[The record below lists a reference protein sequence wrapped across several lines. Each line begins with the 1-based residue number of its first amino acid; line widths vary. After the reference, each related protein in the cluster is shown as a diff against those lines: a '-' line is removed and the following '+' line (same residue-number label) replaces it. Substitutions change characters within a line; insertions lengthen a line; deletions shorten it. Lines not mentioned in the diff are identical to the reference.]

1 VNSAARSFQ
10 KILRLLKSHSRGSQR
25 PDGGQAM
32 PPKRVVADIMTANP
46 VTVTPRNAIRTAVN
60 LMREGGFRRLPVVD
74 RGRLVGIITDRD
86 LRRAANSPFVVR
98 EQWYDNF
105 ILDHIEVG
113 SCMTPNPI
121 TVEPGLT
128 VAEVAQ
134 VMRNNKIGG
143 LPVVTD
149 GQLVG
154 IVTDTDL
161 LDFLIELLEHT
172 AAPA

>member
-1 VNSAARSFQ
+1 MRA
-10 KILRLLKSHSRGSQR
+10 
-25 PDGGQAM
+25 
-32 PPKRVVADIMTANP
+32 KRVVADIMKSNP
-46 VTVTPRNAIRTAVN
+46 VTVTPRNAIRTAIN
-60 LMREGGFRRLPVVD
+60 LMREGGYRRLPVVD

-113 SCMTPNPI
+113 SCMTPNPLTI
-121 TVEPGLT
+121 EPTVPIADAARL
-128 VAEVAQ
+128 
-134 VMRNNKIGG
+134 MRNHKIGG

-154 IVTDTDL
+154 IITETDL
-161 LDFLIELLEHT
+161 LDFLIELLAGEPV
-172 AAPA
+172 PA

>member
-1 VNSAARSFQ
+1 MSPM
-10 KILRLLKSHSRGSQR
+10 RL
-25 PDGGQAM
+25 
-32 PPKRVVADIMTANP
+32 VADIMTPNP

-113 SCMTPNPI
+113 SCMTPDP
-121 TVEPGLT
+121 LT
-128 VAEVAQ
+128 IAPSASVVDAVRL
-134 VMRNNKIGG
+134 MRDHKVGG

-154 IVTDTDL
+154 IVTETDL
-161 LDFLIELLEHT
+161 LDFLIELLERE
-172 AAPA
+172 AA

>member
-1 VNSAARSFQ
+1 M
-10 KILRLLKSHSRGSQR
+10 
-25 PDGGQAM
+25 QA
-32 PPKRVVADIMTANP
+32 KRTVADIMTANP
-46 VTVTPRNAIRTAVN
+46 TTVTPRNAIRTAIN
-60 LMREGGFRRLPVVD
+60 LMREGGYRRLPVVD

-113 SCMTPNPI
+113 SCMTPNPLTI
-121 TVEPGLT
+121 EPSTPIVEATRL
-128 VAEVAQ
+128 
-134 VMRNNKIGG
+134 MRNHKIGG

-154 IVTDTDL
+154 IVTETDL
-161 LDFLIELLEHT
+161 LDFLIELLAGEN
-172 AAPA
+172 APA

>member
-1 VNSAARSFQ
+1 MRA
-10 KILRLLKSHSRGSQR
+10 
-25 PDGGQAM
+25 
-32 PPKRVVADIMTANP
+32 KRVAADIMKPNP
-46 VTVTPRNAIRTAVN
+46 VTVTPRNAIRTAIN
-60 LMREGGFRRLPVVD
+60 LMREGGYRRLPVVD

-113 SCMTPNPI
+113 SCMTPNPLTI
-121 TVEPGLT
+121 EPSVPIADAARL
-128 VAEVAQ
+128 
-134 VMRNNKIGG
+134 MRNHKIGG

-154 IVTDTDL
+154 IITETDL
-161 LDFLIELLEHT
+161 LDFLIELLAGEPV
-172 AAPA
+172 PA

>member
-1 VNSAARSFQ
+1 M
-10 KILRLLKSHSRGSQR
+10 G
-25 PDGGQAM
+25 AM
-32 PPKRVVADIMTANP
+32 PVVSKIMTSNP
-46 VTVTPRNAIRTAVN
+46 LTVTPRNAIRTAVN

-113 SCMTPNPI
+113 SCMTPNPVTI
-121 TVEPGLT
+121 GPAEP
-128 VAEVAQ
+128 VAEAARL
-134 VMRNNKIGG
+134 MRNHKIGG
-143 LPVVTD
+143 LPVVSE

-154 IVTDTDL
+154 IVTETDL
-161 LDFLIELLEHT
+161 LDFLIRMLERES
-172 AAPA
+172 AAA

>member
-1 VNSAARSFQ
+1 
-10 KILRLLKSHSRGSQR
+10 
-25 PDGGQAM
+25 M
-32 PPKRVVADIMTANP
+32 RVVADIMTPNP

-74 RGRLVGIITDRD
+74 RGRLVGVITDRD

-113 SCMTPNPI
+113 SCMTPDPL
-121 TVEPGLT
+121 TVEPAAPI
-128 VAEVAQ
+128 AEATRR
-134 VMRNNKIGG
+134 MRDHKIGG
-143 LPVVTD
+143 LPVVAD
-149 GQLVG
+149 GQLIG
-154 IVTDTDL
+154 IVTETDL
-161 LDFLIELLEHT
+161 LDFLIELLEHE

>member
-1 VNSAARSFQ
+1 
-10 KILRLLKSHSRGSQR
+10 
-25 PDGGQAM
+25 M
-32 PPKRVVADIMTANP
+32 PPKRVVADIMTPNP

-121 TVEPGLT
+121 TIEPSKT
-128 VAEVAQ
+128 IAEATQ
-134 VMRNNKIGG
+134 VMRNHKIGG
-143 LPVVTD
+143 LPVVSD
-149 GQLVG
+149 GQLIG

-161 LDFLIELLEHT
+161 LDFLIELLEPGT
-172 AAPA
+172 VPA

>member
-1 VNSAARSFQ
+1 
-10 KILRLLKSHSRGSQR
+10 
-25 PDGGQAM
+25 M
-32 PPKRVVADIMTANP
+32 PPERVVADIMTSNP
-46 VTVTPRNAIRTAVN
+46 VTVAPRNAIRTAVS

-121 TVEPGLT
+121 TIEPGAT
-128 VAEVAQ
+128 IAEAARM
-134 VMRNNKIGG
+134 MRNHKIGG
-143 LPVVTD
+143 LPVVAD
-149 GQLVG
+149 GHLAG
-154 IVTDTDL
+154 IITNTDL
-161 LDFLIELLEHT
+161 LDFLIELLEHEPVIT
-172 AAPA
+172 

>member
-1 VNSAARSFQ
+1 
-10 KILRLLKSHSRGSQR
+10 
-25 PDGGQAM
+25 M

-46 VTVTPRNAIRTAVN
+46 ITVTPRNAIRTAVN

-121 TVEPGLT
+121 TIGPGDSI
-128 VAEVAQ
+128 AEAAR
-134 VMRNNKIGG
+134 VMRNHKIGG
-143 LPVVTD
+143 LPVVAD

-154 IVTDTDL
+154 IITDTDL
-161 LDFLIELLEHT
+161 LAYLIELLEYESV
-172 AAPA
+172 PA

>member
-1 VNSAARSFQ
+1 
-10 KILRLLKSHSRGSQR
+10 
-25 PDGGQAM
+25 
-32 PPKRVVADIMTANP
+32 MTANP

-113 SCMTPNPI
+113 SCMTPNPLTI
-121 TVEPGLT
+121 EPGAPI
-128 VAEVAQ
+128 AEAAR
-134 VMRNNKIGG
+134 VMRNHKIGG
-143 LPVVTD
+143 LPVVAD

-161 LDFLIELLEHT
+161 LDFLIEILEHET
-172 AAPA
+172 IPA

>member
-1 VNSAARSFQ
+1 MRA
-10 KILRLLKSHSRGSQR
+10 
-25 PDGGQAM
+25 
-32 PPKRVVADIMTANP
+32 KRVVADIMKSNP
-46 VTVTPRNAIRTAVN
+46 VTVTPRNAIRTAIN
-60 LMREGGFRRLPVVD
+60 LMREGGYRRLPVVD

-113 SCMTPNPI
+113 SCMTPNPLTI
-121 TVEPGLT
+121 DPTVPIADAARL
-128 VAEVAQ
+128 
-134 VMRNNKIGG
+134 MRNHKIGG

-154 IVTDTDL
+154 IITETDL
-161 LDFLIELLEHT
+161 LDFLIELLAGEPV
-172 AAPA
+172 PA